1 MTAYPPVFR
10 LIAGANSY
18 EWGKI
23 GQNSKAGQYA
33 RADPSFKLQDD
44 KPYSELW
51 MGTHSTLPSKLQS
64 GETLHSHLQA
74 HPELIGDAVR
84 NRFGNDL
91 PFLFKVLA
99 IEKALSIQA
108 HPNKQLAEKLHKE
121 RPDVYKDDNH
131 KPEMAI
137 AITPFSGFCNFR
149 PLNEISVYLTAVPE
163 FASLISTSNPHAIS
177 SFTPDSSDPKP
188 ALRTLFEALM
198 TAKDDQVKSALDTL
212 IARYESG
219 GAKKEEKDV
228 AELAQTLAKQYPGDV
243 GVFCVFLL
251 NVVELKEGE
260 AMFLQADE
268 PHAYIS
274 GGKSCFDMCTGFL
287 TEGYTDI
294 IECMATSDNVVRAGL
309 TPKLRD
315 VPTLVSML
323 TYNSGSADAQR
334 MKPQSFPSDPNSEP
348 DSYTTLYDPPIPE
361 FSVLLTD
368 VPARKSASHRPLDGP
383 SIFIVTSGNGSFSFN
398 GGDEKQDIKS
408 EGEVWFVGAGTSVKF
423 TAGSTGLVLYRAF
436 VEAQ

>member
-33 RADPSFKLQDD
+33 RADPAFKLQDD

-51 MGTHSTLPSKLQS
+51 MGTHPTLPSKLQS

-149 PLNEISVYLTAVPE
+149 PLNEISVYLTAVSE

-177 SFTPDSSDPKP
+177 SFTPDSADPKP

-198 TAKDDQVKSALDTL
+198 TAQDDQVKSALDTL

-219 GAKKEEKDV
+219 GAKKEEEGV

-274 GGKSCFDMCTGFL
+274 G
-287 TEGYTDI
+287 
-294 IECMATSDNVVRAGL
+294 DNVVRAGL

-368 VPARKSASHRPLDGP
+368 IPASKSASHRPLDGP
-383 SIFIVTSGNGSFSFN
+383 SILIVTSGNGSFSFN
-398 GGDEKQDIKS
+398 SGEEKQDIKS
-408 EGEVWFVGAGTSVKF
+408 EGEVWFVGAGTSVNF
-423 TAGSTGLVLYRAF
+423 TAGSNGLVLYRAF
-436 VEAQ
+436 VEVQ

>member
-1 MTAYPPVFR
+1 MANDSPVFR

-18 EWGKI
+18 EWGKL

-33 RADPSFKLQDD
+33 RADPEFKLQDD

-51 MGTHSTLPSKLQS
+51 MGTHPTLPSKLQS
-64 GETLHSHLQA
+64 GETLHSYLQA

-137 AITPFSGFCNFR
+137 ALTPFSGFCNFR
-149 PLNEISVYLTAVPE
+149 PLNEISIYLSTVPE
-163 FASLISTSNPHAIS
+163 LASLISVSNPHAIS
-177 SFTPDSSDPKP
+177 SFTPESSDSKP

-198 TAKDDQVKSALDTL
+198 TASDDQVKLALDAM
-212 IARYESG
+212 IARYERG
-219 GAKKEEKDV
+219 EVMIEEEGV
-228 AELAQTLAKQYPGDV
+228 AQLAQTLAKQYPGDV

-274 GGKSCFDMCTGFL
+274 GG
-287 TEGYTDI
+287 
-294 IECMATSDNVVRAGL
+294 TSL
-309 TPKLRD
+309 
-315 VPTLVSML
+315 PTIS
-323 TYNSGSADAQR
+323 
-334 MKPQSFPSDPNSEP
+334 
-348 DSYTTLYDPPIPE
+348 
-361 FSVLLTD
+361 
-368 VPARKSASHRPLDGP
+368 
-383 SIFIVTSGNGSFSFN
+383 
-398 GGDEKQDIKS
+398 
-408 EGEVWFVGAGTSVKF
+408 
-423 TAGSTGLVLYRAF
+423 
-436 VEAQ
+436 

>member
-1 MTAYPPVFR
+1 MTTQTVFR
-10 LIAGANSY
+10 IVAGANSY
-18 EWGKI
+18 DWGKI
-23 GQNSKAGQYA
+23 GKNSKAAQYA
-33 RADPSFKLQDD
+33 RADPEFKLQED

-51 MGTHSTLPSKLQS
+51 MGTHPTLPSKLQS
-64 GETLHSHLQA
+64 GEKLYDHLQA
-74 HPELIGDAVR
+74 HPELLGDKVR
-84 NRFGNDL
+84 QQYGGDL

-108 HPNKQLAEKLHKE
+108 HPNKKLAEKLHKE

-149 PLNEISVYLTAVPE
+149 PLPEISAFLSSVPE
-163 FASLISTSNPHAIS
+163 FNSLIPAQAASVLS
-177 SFTPDSSDPKP
+177 SSPLDP
-188 ALRTLFEALM
+188 
-198 TAKDDQVKSALDTL
+198 KSALREVFGALMSAPSDQIQSALDQL
-212 IARYESG
+212 IKRYESG
-219 GAKKEEKDV
+219 GATP
-228 AELAQTLAKQYPGDV
+228 AESQVVDLAQTLAKQYPGDV

-251 NVVELKEGE
+251 NVVKLNPGE

-268 PHAYIS
+268 PHAYI
-274 GGKSCFDMCTGFL
+274 TG
-287 TEGYTDI
+287 DI

-323 TYNSGSADAQR
+323 TYNSGPADAQL
-334 MKPQSFPSDPNSEP
+334 MEPKPFKGESSES

-368 VPARKSASHRPLDGP
+368 VPAGKKASHRSLDGP
-383 SIFIVTSGNGSFSFN
+383 SIFIVTSGSGSVL
-398 GGDEKQDIKS
+398 GQEIKS
-408 EGEVWFVGAGTSVKF
+408 EGEVWFVGAGQSLEF
-423 TAGSTGLVLYRAF
+423 TAGSEGLVLYRAF
-436 VEAQ
+436 VEVA

>member
-1 MTAYPPVFR
+1 MTKTCPVFR
-10 LIAGANSY
+10 LLAGANSY

-23 GQNSKAGQYA
+23 GQTSKAGQYA
-33 RADPSFKLQDD
+33 RADPEFKLQND

-51 MGTHSTLPSKLQS
+51 MGTHPTLPSKLQS
-64 GETLHSHLQA
+64 GETLYDHLKL

-84 NRFGNDL
+84 KRFGDDL

-108 HPNKQLAEKLHKE
+108 HPNKELAEKLHKE
-121 RPDVYKDDNH
+121 RPDVIQ
-131 KPEMAI
+131 PEMAI

-149 PLNEISVYLTAVPE
+149 PLNEIALYLTTVPE
-163 FASLISTSNPHAIS
+163 FASLISRSNPHAIS
-177 SFTPDSSDPKP
+177 SFTPESSDPKP

-198 TAKDDQVKSALDTL
+198 TASDDQVKSALDTL
-212 IARYESG
+212 INRYEGG
-219 GAKKEEKDV
+219 GAKQEEAGV
-228 AELAQTLAKQYPGDV
+228 SELAQKLAKQYPGDV

-274 GGKSCFDMCTGFL
+274 G
-287 TEGYTDI
+287 DI

-323 TYNSGSADAQR
+323 TYNSGPADAQR
-334 MKPQSFPSDPNSEP
+334 MKPQDFPSDSSSEP

-368 VPARKSASHRPLDGP
+368 IPLSKSASHRPLDGP
-383 SIFIVTSGNGSFSFN
+383 SIFIVTSGSGTLEFNSGSN
-398 GGDEKQDIKS
+398 KTEIKS
-408 EGEVWFVGAGTSVKF
+408 EGEVWFVGAGTGVKF
-423 TAGSTGLVLYRAF
+423 TAGSNGLVLYRAF

>member
-1 MTAYPPVFR
+1 MTSQTVFR
-10 LIAGANSY
+10 IVAGANSY
-18 EWGKI
+18 DWGKI
-23 GQNSKAGQYA
+23 GKNSKAGQYA
-33 RADPSFKLQDD
+33 RADPEFKLQED

-51 MGTHSTLPSKLQS
+51 MGTHPTLPSKLQS
-64 GETLHSHLQA
+64 GEKLYDHLQA
-74 HPELIGDAVR
+74 HPELLGDKVGKQYG
-84 NRFGNDL
+84 GNL

-108 HPNKQLAEKLHKE
+108 HPNKKLAEKLHKE

-149 PLNEISVYLTAVPE
+149 PLPEISTFLSSVPE
-163 FASLISTSNPHAIS
+163 FASLIPAQAAS
-177 SFTPDSSDPKP
+177 SLSSSPSDPKA
-188 ALRTLFEALM
+188 ALREVFGALM
-198 TAKDDQVKSALDTL
+198 SAPSDQIQTALDQL
-212 IARYESG
+212 IKRYESG
-219 GAKKEEKDV
+219 GATSAESDV
-228 AELAQTLAKQYPGDV
+228 ADLAQTLAKQYPGDV

-251 NVVELKEGE
+251 NVVKLNPGE

-268 PHAYIS
+268 PHAYI
-274 GGKSCFDMCTGFL
+274 TG
-287 TEGYTDI
+287 DI

-323 TYNSGSADAQR
+323 TYNSGPADAQR
-334 MKPQSFPSDPNSEP
+334 MEPKPFKGESSDS

-368 VPARKSASHRPLDGP
+368 VPAGKKASHRSLDGP
-383 SIFIVTSGNGSFSFN
+383 SIFIVTSGSGSVS
-398 GGDEKQDIKS
+398 GQEIKS
-408 EGEVWFVGAGTSVKF
+408 EGEVWFAGAGQSLEF
-423 TAGSTGLVLYRAF
+423 TAGSDGLVLYRAF
-436 VEAQ
+436 VEVA